1 MKAKELEYKR
11 EKKVFNVMS
20 KYGPNSKVLGKIS
33 IKIEPLAE
41 AEAVHTEVKPH
52 FWS

>member
-20 KYGPNSKVLGKIS
+20 KYGRLK
-33 IKIEPLAE
+33 
-41 AEAVHTEVKPH
+41 
-52 FWS
+52 FWKDFHQN